1 MVRNHILYH
10 SKILLYWNN
19 DTNIG
24 IIFGMAKCFLKLV
37 IRFLKINE

>member
-1 MVRNHILYH
+1 MVRNLILYH

-24 IIFGMAKCFLKLV
+24 IFLGWQNVFLKLV